1 MIRKQVDGTNVDK
14 TTLSL
19 EMPLFNKDLNSPDDL
34 DLTDRDEGKSPLTPY
49 SWIINDG
56 AGVTSTLTVLI
67 SDIAGNSSQY
77 IFSAT
82 QANAPTLL
90 SSVVI

>member
-1 MIRKQVDGTNVDK
+1 MEDA

-19 EMPLFNKDLNSPDDL
+19 DMPLFKSLNSDEDL
-34 DLTDRDEGKSPLTPY
+34 ALPTRGSQGVSPLTPY

-77 IFSAT
+77 VFSAT